1 MCSSSRYV
9 HPLLLFARPGH
20 WRCEADVDD
29 GAAGGFRDRLCRDP
43 AVYLVCC
50 MPQTPAWRPVN
61 RDAIMYHA
69 IIFNKDIDAAMELLS
84 EVVLEPE
91 LSQEEV

>member
-1 MCSSSRYV
+1 
-9 HPLLLFARPGH
+9 
-20 WRCEADVDD
+20 
-29 GAAGGFRDRLCRDP
+29 
-43 AVYLVCC
+43 
-50 MPQTPAWRPVN
+50 
-61 RDAIMYHA
+61 MYHA